1 MIHNRI
7 NICYWDNNGGLS
19 LDAKI
24 ISQLLEKNG
33 FHVFHN
39 GYLKGGSKLKRLQWK
54 LLRHCLAVL
63 RYFNVKRF
71 AVNIHL
77 ESILQENIRI
87 AKKNIMIAN
96 LEWLRDSTYP
106 FLPKMDL
113 FACKTQSAKKFFDGK
128 GFQTV
133 FTSFTTI
140 SPYDARYTQQ
150 SNSFVHIAGKS
161 ETKGSIP
168 LIRLWAKHPEWPKL
182 TVLISPEHYSQ
193 ETTREPLAQ
202 FAADNLE
209 IIEDY
214 IDLADLRR
222 LQNESEVHLC
232 PSEGEGFGHYIC
244 EPLSC
249 GSIVVT
255 VNGEP
260 MNELVRP
267 DRGIL
272 VEARSS
278 EPLRQA
284 TRFFFDTDDFE
295 KKIEQLMVM
304 TSAEKAQMK
313 RKGQQWFH
321 DNEAFFQKTFIDMI
335 RDCIANKSD

>member
-1 MIHNRI
+1 MIYNRI

-24 ISQLLEKNG
+24 ITKLLESNG

-39 GYLKGGSKLKRLQWK
+39 GYVKEGSKLQRLQWK
-54 LLRHCLAVL
+54 LLRNCLVVL
-63 RYFNVKRF
+63 AYFGVKRF

-77 ESILQENIRI
+77 ESILEKNIAI

-96 LEWLRDSTYP
+96 LEWLHDSSYDFFP
-106 FLPKMDL
+106 NMDL
-113 FACKTQSAKKFFDGK
+113 FACKTKSAKQFLDGK
-128 GFQTV
+128 GFRTV
-133 FTSFTTI
+133 FTSFSTI
-140 SPYDARYTQQ
+140 SPYDGRYKQQ
-150 SNSFVHIAGKS
+150 ANSFVHIGGKS

-168 LIRLWAKHPEWPKL
+168 LIHLWSKHPEWPKL
-182 TVLISPEHYSQ
+182 TVLISPDHYSDL
-193 ETTREPLAQ
+193 TTRQPLKQ
-202 FAADNLE
+202 FESDNLE

-260 MNELVRP
+260 MNELVQP

-272 VEARSS
+272 VEAGFS
-278 EPLRQA
+278 EPLRYA
-284 TRFFFDTDDFE
+284 TRFLFDAEDFE
-295 KKIEQLMVM
+295 KKIAQFLAM
-304 TSAEKAQMK
+304 TDAEKEQMK
-313 RKGQQWFH
+313 SNGQKWFAEN
-321 DNEAFFQKTFIDMI
+321 DTLFQKSFIQMM
-335 RDCIANKSD
+335 RDCVGS